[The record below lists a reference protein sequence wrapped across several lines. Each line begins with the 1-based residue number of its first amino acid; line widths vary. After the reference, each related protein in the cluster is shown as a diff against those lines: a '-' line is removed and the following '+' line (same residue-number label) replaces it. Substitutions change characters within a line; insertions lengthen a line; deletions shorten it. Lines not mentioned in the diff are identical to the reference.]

1 MKRNVILKRLL
12 VLFVLLGIATTG
24 IAWYLYSS
32 ISIRG
37 IQLSSPNNYAMEE
50 AINVVLDKQE
60 SIFINYWKEGSTE
73 KFRTIKTPKGL
84 EHSVR
89 LLLLEPNTTYHYQ
102 VVVDRLVDVSSK
114 IFSFHT
120 RKQSPWLLHNWVKE
134 ENPHD
139 AGSLANGL
147 VMLCNARLPGY
158 IAMVD
163 GRGAIRWYWQ
173 VDDIG
178 VRAATITPRGTLLAM
193 LRPPMK
199 DVIDDTPKEEADSL
213 RQLQEPVRRG
223 AMGFAG
229 GTAIAEIDLTGKQ
242 LWRINMDSVL
252 GGKYKVIHHDVRMD
266 KNGHVVTLV
275 RTNKVF
281 DMSQIGGKG
290 IDTLGGDGILVM
302 DTTGKKIWEWNVWD
316 VWDVKNDP
324 LIQQF
329 SYDRFHANSLNFD
342 KDGNYLVSMAIED
355 QIWKI
360 NATTGRIMWKLG
372 KNGDFKMDTAHYF
385 SFQHSVHINPRG
397 DLMVFDNSLWKKQS
411 GGISFSLDTVNW
423 TAKTKINAVL
433 PRSKYTSRMG
443 SAYLL
448 PNDNLLQ
455 TSSKTGTVMVTDV
468 NGNILWQ
475 LNSYFVP
482 YRSEYVPDELW
493 KKYFVKD

>member
-1 MKRNVILKRLL
+1 
-12 VLFVLLGIATTG
+12 
-24 IAWYLYSS
+24 
-32 ISIRG
+32 
-37 IQLSSPNNYAMEE
+37 MEE

-223 AMGFAG
+223 AC
-229 GTAIAEIDLTGKQ
+229 
-242 LWRINMDSVL
+242 
-252 GGKYKVIHHDVRMD
+252 
-266 KNGHVVTLV
+266 
-275 RTNKVF
+275 
-281 DMSQIGGKG
+281 
-290 IDTLGGDGILVM
+290 
-302 DTTGKKIWEWNVWD
+302 
-316 VWDVKNDP
+316 
-324 LIQQF
+324 
-329 SYDRFHANSLNFD
+329 
-342 KDGNYLVSMAIED
+342 GN
-355 QIWKI
+355 
-360 NATTGRIMWKLG
+360 
-372 KNGDFKMDTAHYF
+372 
-385 SFQHSVHINPRG
+385 
-397 DLMVFDNSLWKKQS
+397 
-411 GGISFSLDTVNW
+411 
-423 TAKTKINAVL
+423 
-433 PRSKYTSRMG
+433 
-443 SAYLL
+443 
-448 PNDNLLQ
+448 
-455 TSSKTGTVMVTDV
+455 
-468 NGNILWQ
+468 
-475 LNSYFVP
+475 
-482 YRSEYVPDELW
+482 
-493 KKYFVKD
+493 